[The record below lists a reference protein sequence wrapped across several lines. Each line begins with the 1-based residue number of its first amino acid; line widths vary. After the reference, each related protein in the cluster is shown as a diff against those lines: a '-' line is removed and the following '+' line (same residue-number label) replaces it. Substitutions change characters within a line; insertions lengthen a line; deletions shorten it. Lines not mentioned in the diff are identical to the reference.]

1 MRRQGLPKAQGPQ
14 LSCHLPWLLSR
25 ARPTA
30 CRCDP
35 SLGHRAE
42 ARWRLE
48 LLPPPRERTGWGG
61 KGGLPA
67 LRRGRGQG
75 QGAGLCTHAVGGTPG
90 ALGPASLR
98 RRLRTDATRVPC
110 GPTCRGPGPA
120 IPLKGP
126 VVSRGSL
133 PSAAGCSQLVPS
145 KNGPGFGGSD
155 VYTI

>member
-42 ARWRLE
+42 ARWSLE
-48 LLPPPRERTGWGG
+48 LLPPRRERGGGGWGG
-61 KGGLPA
+61 
-67 LRRGRGQG
+67 GRGVAG
-75 QGAGLCTHAVGGTPG
+75 AAPGAGLCTHAVGGAPG
-90 ALGPASLR
+90 ALRPASLR

-110 GPTCRGPGPA
+110 GPTCQGPGLA

-145 KNGPGFGGSD
+145 KNAPEFGGSD